1 MMNTYNN
8 VFIIRVGYASQGS
21 SFGKKNDDYPT
32 LMSPHSEKKHSV
44 ASDIKRI
51 HSLILQLEDLIHRI
65 EVHQKNSL
73 ETTEKILREC
83 NDLLAEV
90 KLEFH
95 QTLRDADQFEY
106 ERIPDIPIDDTKL
119 KKAWLVL
126 YKYHNGATADIIA
139 EDLKRHRT
147 TVSTYLNTLVLMQF
161 AKKERTGHEIMYKAI
176 LRNDNEAE

>member
-1 MMNTYNN
+1 MDE
-8 VFIIRVGYASQGS
+8 R
-21 SFGKKNDDYPT
+21 
-32 LMSPHSEKKHSV
+32 SV
-44 ASDIKRI
+44 TSDIQRM
-51 HSLILQLEDLIHRI
+51 HARILQLEDLIHRI
-65 EVHQKNSL
+65 EEQQKNSYKA
-73 ETTEKILREC
+73 TEKILDEC
-83 NDLLAEV
+83 NDLLSEV

-106 ERIPDIPIDDTKL
+106 ELIPDIPIDDTKL

-176 LRNDNEAE
+176 LSKDTEAQ

>member
-1 MMNTYNN
+1 MFLSEESDIHLKGPSIDTKED
-8 VFIIRVGYASQGS
+8 G
-21 SFGKKNDDYPT
+21 YPT
-32 LMSPHSEKKHSV
+32 VMSSHLANEHSV
-44 ASDIKRI
+44 ASDIQRI
-51 HSLILQLEDLIHRI
+51 HSLILQLENLIRRI

-73 ETTEKILREC
+73 ETTEKIIREC
-83 NDLLAEV
+83 NDLLSEV

-106 ERIPDIPIDDTKL
+106 ERIPDIPIDDPKL

-126 YKYHNGATADIIA
+126 YKYHKGATADTIA
-139 EDLKRHRT
+139 EDLQRHRT

-176 LRNDNEAE
+176 LKNNTGGE